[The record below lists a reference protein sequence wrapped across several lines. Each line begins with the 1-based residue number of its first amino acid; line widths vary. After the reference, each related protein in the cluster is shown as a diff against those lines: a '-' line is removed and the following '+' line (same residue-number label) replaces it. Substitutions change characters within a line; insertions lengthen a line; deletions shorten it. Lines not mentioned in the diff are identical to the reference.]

1 MRPDDLIGNPGDL
14 TPAQE
19 AEAAEKR
26 RHAKQP
32 PHSQHDPAEFA
43 QPGPIDRLPEDQT
56 IDGERT
62 MCGGCVGSGRIINP
76 NSGQVERHAHC
87 GGEGIR

>member
-32 PHSQHDPAEFA
+32 PP
-43 QPGPIDRLPEDQT
+43 PQT
-56 IDGERT
+56 IDGEKT

-76 NSGQVERHAHC
+76 NSGQIERHDHC